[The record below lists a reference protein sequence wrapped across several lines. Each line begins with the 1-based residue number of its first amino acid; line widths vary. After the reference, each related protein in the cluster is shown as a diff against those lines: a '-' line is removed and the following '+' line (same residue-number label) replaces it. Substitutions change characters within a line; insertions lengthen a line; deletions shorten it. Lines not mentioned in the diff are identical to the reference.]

1 MPHPASPGVD
11 SAHPSAI
18 LTDGSNHRQ
27 KAPAATQLALPFL
40 AETPSV
46 RSGSSIDGRAT
57 GRHIADGDGPASRAT
72 DDTPAGTSRANVSAN
87 GLATGSRASAS
98 ASGIEA
104 TPSDASAR
112 AQHWDMYPRALAEG
126 QRVRVVSLA
135 AGRLGVR
142 AGMAV
147 PEARASCAALDVRPW
162 DDGAIADAILAVT
175 TALLAASPQVTPVA
189 GAPGM
194 WWVGATGFERMG
206 GDEALGQAL
215 LAIARVWHPDARV
228 AIADSCVAARAA
240 TWAPAP
246 RSRAVRERDPR
257 TEFRTGS
264 RAPDGLTCIPI
275 GGCAQ
280 YLAPAPLGLVPME
293 DELRSGLQALGL
305 RTVGALAALEAGD
318 VERRWGADGLGAWR
332 LAHGDDPRRPGLVRV
347 EAARSASVE
356 LPGPAESTEP
366 VLFVL
371 RALLERL
378 VRELVQD
385 ARAAASVAVTL
396 VLDAGRQWP
405 LDEDAGDGPLG
416 DGPLLSALPP
426 EPVPATAHGP
436 HVPRPSSL
444 ASRAPSPLT
453 PASLLAVPHRTI
465 TREARPARP
474 LARLE
479 PLFDQCR
486 ALLERWS
493 IPAPVIG
500 VTVSIPAT
508 APLAADQGDLLI
520 PSWRDAA
527 MNADA
532 VFTRLRAALDPDG
545 AHHVVVHPVA
555 GDTHRPEEAARW
567 EHADAMLLG
576 AATTTVSPAATGA
589 GMGEKTADAT
599 TPESR
604 AGTSLPALPA
614 VLRMLETPEAVEIE
628 EADGLPDAVW
638 WRGRRLSFASIDGP
652 ERLSGDWWRPDAY
665 ARDYWRA
672 MVNGE
677 GELLL
682 YREAANGAPSWYVQ
696 GWYD

>member
-1 MPHPASPGVD
+1 MH
-11 SAHPSAI
+11 
-18 LTDGSNHRQ
+18 
-27 KAPAATQLALPFL
+27 
-40 AETPSV
+40 
-46 RSGSSIDGRAT
+46 
-57 GRHIADGDGPASRAT
+57 
-72 DDTPAGTSRANVSAN
+72 
-87 GLATGSRASAS
+87 
-98 ASGIEA
+98 
-104 TPSDASAR
+104 
-112 AQHWDMYPRALAEG
+112 PRALAEG

-135 AGRLGVR
+135 GGRHGVR
-142 AGMAV
+142 AGMGV
-147 PEARASCAALDVRPW
+147 PEARAACAALDVRPW
-162 DDGAIADAILAVT
+162 DDRAIADAILAVT

-194 WWVGATGFERMG
+194 WWVGATGFERLG
-206 GDEALGQAL
+206 GDEALGHAL
-215 LAIARVWHPDARV
+215 LDIVRVWHPDARV
-228 AIADSCVAARAA
+228 AVADSCVAARAA

-246 RSRAVRERDPR
+246 RSRAVRERDP
-257 TEFRTGS
+257 GMQ
-264 RAPDGLTCIPI
+264 DGLTCIPA
-275 GGCAQ
+275 GGCAH
-280 YLAPAPLGLVPME
+280 YLAPAPLGLVPMD
-293 DELRSGLQALGL
+293 DELRSGLHALGL
-305 RTVGALAALEAGD
+305 RTVGAFAALEAGD
-318 VERRWGADGLGAWR
+318 VERRWGADGLTAWR
-332 LAHGDDPRRPGLVRV
+332 LSHGDDPRRPGLVRV

-356 LPGPAESTEP
+356 LPGPAESTGP

-385 ARAAASVAVTL
+385 ARAAASVAITL

-405 LDEDAGDGPLG
+405 LDDEAESGAP
-416 DGPLLSALPP
+416 ALPALTAAHAP
-426 EPVPATAHGP
+426 AHAPVI
-436 HVPRPSSL
+436 
-444 ASRAPSPLT
+444 LT

-465 TREARPARP
+465 TRETRPARP
-474 LARLE
+474 LARLD

-486 ALLERWS
+486 ALLEQWS
-493 IPAPVIG
+493 IPAPIIG

-545 AHHVVVHPVA
+545 AHDVVVHPVA

-567 EHADAMLLG
+567 EQADAMLL
-576 AATTTVSPAATGA
+576 AASPPPAAC
-589 GMGEKTADAT
+589 TAA
-599 TPESR
+599 
-604 AGTSLPALPA
+604 SLLPA
-614 VLRMLETPEAVEIE
+614 VLRMLDTPEAVEVE

-672 MVNGE
+672 TVTGE

-682 YREAANGAPSWYVQ
+682 YREAANGVPGWYVQ